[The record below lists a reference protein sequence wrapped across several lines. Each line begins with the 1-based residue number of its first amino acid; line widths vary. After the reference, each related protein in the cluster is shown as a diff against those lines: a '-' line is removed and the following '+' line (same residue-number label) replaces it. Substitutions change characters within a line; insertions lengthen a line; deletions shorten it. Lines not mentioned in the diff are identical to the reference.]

1 VLRAAFLDRDGVIN
15 RKAPE
20 GDYIKCWEEFEF
32 LPGVAEAIKAL
43 NERCFKVFVVTNQR
57 GIARGLLT
65 ENGLKEIHEK
75 MTDEL
80 RKAGAEIDGIYY
92 CPHEK
97 DSCSCRKPETGM
109 FLEAKRD
116 FPAISFHDSSVVGD
130 SLSDME
136 AGKILLCRCILV
148 GDSHRCSDEWFYRA
162 RSLYDAVVNYVIDGC
177 L

>member
-43 NERCFKVFVVTNQR
+43 
-57 GIARGLLT
+57 
-65 ENGLKEIHEK
+65 NGLKEIHEK